1 MDSTFL
7 FTGEHPFPGAGT
19 GLARER
25 VDKSQLPTGNRAE
38 HILVNNTEESTS
50 SEPNNQETI
59 DQLGLAM
66 DEEMPAVY
74 EHGAGVDGSRGVVLA
89 PRAVEGML
97 YDTRLV
103 KLLYDDESND
113 SRNRVRRDKQYH
125 DQRPTAMAEL
135 PLYVGSSSSSRQ
147 KGSLSCD
154 HGMQAT
160 RTPAQKQKQQMED
173 SAARCSRTLA
183 YKYGDM
189 LYIVFGAPKRH
200 CVSTGGIGKG
210 KGKQVESNNDSGI
223 VGGGNGRGRRARKER
238 RRGAAAAAAAD
249 ADEEG
254 VAAAD
259 EEDMRFGPNETLAI
273 ESAILRYAESLQAA
287 TQRDVGEIR
296 AQRQN
301 EVQLA
306 KQRRIPPYMYH
317 RDVDKT
323 GEAGNDADGH
333 MQQLTTTLTNWQR
346 QEAMPV
352 NRSFQ
357 GLADNG
363 GSTRESSAS
372 KQQQSLLLLP
382 ENVRTALSAVNAELV
397 KHQENGDEVS
407 VCVRMQDKGWVAA
420 QQQRQEQTFCVV
432 DQQNAT
438 LADAHNFLSRV
449 LKRAR
454 SLDASR

>member
-1 MDSTFL
+1 M
-7 FTGEHPFPGAGT
+7 
-19 GLARER
+19 
-25 VDKSQLPTGNRAE
+25 V
-38 HILVNNTEESTS
+38 
-50 SEPNNQETI
+50 
-59 DQLGLAM
+59 
-66 DEEMPAVY
+66 
-74 EHGAGVDGSRGVVLA
+74 
-89 PRAVEGML
+89 
-97 YDTRLV
+97 
-103 KLLYDDESND
+103 
-113 SRNRVRRDKQYH
+113 
-125 DQRPTAMAEL
+125 EL
-135 PLYVGSSSSSRQ
+135 PLYVGSSSSSSRP
-147 KGSLSCD
+147 KSPPPCD
-154 HGMQAT
+154 HGMQAA
-160 RTPAQKQKQQMED
+160 RTPAQKQKQQMDD

-200 CVSTGGIGKG
+200 CVSAGSIDKG
-210 KGKQVESNNDSGI
+210 KGKQVEPNNDSGV

-238 RRGAAAAAAAD
+238 RRRAAASAAASAS
-249 ADEEG
+249 ADEDAFSGSGPAAEG
-254 VAAAD
+254 
-259 EEDMRFGPNETLAI
+259 MRFGTNEALAI

-296 AQRQN
+296 AQQRN

-317 RDVDKT
+317 RDVDKR
-323 GEAGNDADGH
+323 GEAGGDANGH
-333 MQQLTTTLTNWQR
+333 VQQLTTTLTNWQR
-346 QEAMPV
+346 QEVMPG

-357 GLADNG
+357 GFADNG
-363 GSTRESSAS
+363 RSTREAS
-372 KQQQSLLLLP
+372 VAKQQQPLLLLP

-438 LADAHNFLSRV
+438 LADAHSFLSRIS
-449 LKRAR
+449 KRAR